1 MAEISNIGVYTAI
14 LTGVDSK
21 TPTDQTVKWSIV
33 NHVDEFGDPDIEGT
47 GEAIEGESELTPG
60 GIEFAVQAV
69 AAGYIK
75 IVCAS
80 NDGNAVGEKV
90 VEIVEVAIEDIVL
103 VDSIDIDGPN
113 VLGIPKE
120 PDDGGDPE

>member
-21 TPTDQTVKWSIV
+21 TPTDQTVNWSIV
-33 NHVDEFGDPDIEGT
+33 NHVDEHGDPDIEGT